1 MDNEKTNELK
11 ISLDEATA
19 QGTYSNLAIIAH
31 SPSEFII
38 DFVRVMPGTKN
49 AKVHSRIIMTP
60 EHTKRL
66 LRALED
72 NVRRYEAQNGEIRQP
87 VQRTFN
93 MMDALKKAEA

>member
-11 ISLDEATA
+11 ISLDEAMA

-72 NVRRYEAQNGEIRQP
+72 NVRRYEAQNGEIRLP
-87 VQRTFN
+87 EQRTFN
-93 MMDALKKAEA
+93 MMDALKKGEA

>member
-72 NVRRYEAQNGEIRQP
+72 NVRRYEAHS
-87 VQRTFN
+87 VQT
-93 MMDALKKAEA
+93 AHA